1 MNELDSIRNLANIGQ
16 KVPAMQQLAIFLRA
30 NPRHLEAWFL
40 MAQLVDDPSKKS
52 DCYQHVLQ
60 LDPGNPL
67 AEQALREMLQSVLPP
82 VEAPA
87 SPQTPTETPAEPAA
101 FSSAD
106 LSSGA
111 DDGSELPPRP
121 TTPARRKRP
130 RKPRFGVGVRIGG
143 TMIILAILGFI
154 IYRSALNMQR
164 FQPGTPTPF
173 PPTETM
179 VPTLTARSVTLQP
192 TFTPTPSAT
201 PSPTL
206 EITPLTIGETETAL
220 AYSGSGQV
228 FLWQSDGTSVSLN
241 QSTQPVTAMQF
252 SPDGVS
258 LAFLRHG
265 DLWMIDTTDGLETL
279 LASPTLLDI
288 TLGANETPQI
298 ASFVWLPDSSGLLFS
313 AAVVNQST
321 LVSYPAGV
329 FRASPDSP
337 ARRIIEGAGGEL
349 TISPDGELLA
359 MAQPNVLLLANLDGS
374 DLRTALTYNIAY
386 IDETI
391 PYTPHVVWLA
401 NSNTLLL
408 ATLPAQDGAGG
419 VIWQVP
425 VDGNPVSPLSE
436 DDTLTT
442 PPVMAADGSALAW
455 TDGDPGTIWVQSL
468 PDGAPQYL
476 AGRTPGSILGWSPA
490 GGLVY
495 TLRGD
500 IHIYV
505 ATSTGLEPSTLT
517 ELPDG
522 DWTQLRILWL
532 TDDQFILTGNDGEN
546 THLWFGQA
554 DQPLQ
559 LISVDILALAQP

>member
-16 KVPAMQQLAIFLRA
+16 KIPAMQQLAAFLRA

-67 AEQALREMLQSVLPP
+67 AEQALREMLQTMLPP
-82 VEAPA
+82 VE
-87 SPQTPTETPAEPAA
+87 TPTPAETPSEAPPTPPVSPAEE
-101 FSSAD
+101 D
-106 LSSGA
+106 GG
-111 DDGSELPPRP
+111 GSELPPP
-121 TTPARRKRP
+121 PPASPRRRRP
-130 RKPRFGVGVRIGG
+130 RKPRYGMGVRIGG
-143 TMIILAILGFI
+143 TIFILAILGFI
-154 IYRSALNMQR
+154 IYRSALNLQR
-164 FQPGTPTPF
+164 FQPGTPTPQ

-179 VPTLTARSVTLQP
+179 VPTLTARAAVTLQP
-192 TFTPTPSAT
+192 TFTPTPSVT

-206 EITPLTIGETETAL
+206 ELTPLTVGETETAL
-220 AYSGSGQV
+220 AYSGSDQI
-228 FLWQSDGTSVSLN
+228 FLWQSDGTSISLN
-241 QSTQPVTAMQF
+241 QSTQPVTAMLF
-252 SPDGVS
+252 SPDGNS

-288 TLGANETPQI
+288 TLGANEAPEIT
-298 ASFVWLPDSSGLLFS
+298 SFVWLPDSSALIFS
-313 AAVVNQST
+313 TAVVNQST
-321 LVSYPAGV
+321 LVTYPAGV

-337 ARRIIEGAGGEL
+337 ARRIIEGAGGDL
-349 TISPDGELLA
+349 TLSPDGELLA

-374 DLRTALTYNIAY
+374 SLRTALTYNIAY

-391 PYTPHVVWLA
+391 PYTPQVVWLA
-401 NSNTLLL
+401 NSNSLLL
-408 ATLPAQDGAGG
+408 VTLPAQDGAGG

-436 DDTLTT
+436 DETLTT

-455 TDGDPGTIWVQSL
+455 TDSDPGTIWVQSL

-476 AGRTPGSILGWSPA
+476 AGRTAGNILGWSPA

-500 IHIYV
+500 IHIYE
-505 ATSTGLEPSTLT
+505 ATSTGLEPSTLS

-522 DWTQLRILWL
+522 DWTQLHILWL
-532 TDDQFILTGNDGEN
+532 TEDQFILTGSDGDS
-546 THLWFGQA
+546 THLWLGQV